1 MSSRS
6 FVPRRDRPYPGH
18 GRGGLPC
25 SLAPLASKGMDVRP
39 LTMEGVAAATETI
52 ARAFL
57 HDPVWGVA
65 LGVNGASDDF
75 LLPYWRTYV
84 EGARRYDTAFAS
96 EAAGTVSIWI
106 PPGGTEL
113 ADDQEVELRELVTRA
128 RSGASKGALR
138 ALEPVRRTSSPPGAP
153 RLPEPPGDTT
163 DPGWAGL
170 RSGAPR
176 GRSCSMGRTRDSD
189 LPRVQQP
196 EQRSP
201 LRAAGIRQG
210 RSVRDGPGP
219 GDRGDHVA
227 SRGRLTGASA
237 GGRSGR
243 MLR

>member
-1 MSSRS
+1 MSNRS

-18 GRGGLPC
+18 GRGGLRWF
-25 SLAPLASKGMDVRP
+25 ARAASIQGMDVRP

-113 ADDQEVELRELVTRA
+113 ADDQEVELRELVGRALGPAQAQALFELWNRFDEHHPA
-128 RSGASKGALR
+128 RS
-138 ALEPVRRTSSPPGAP
+138 PTP
-153 RLPEPPGDTT
+153 T
-163 DPGWAGL
+163 
-170 RSGAPR
+170 
-176 GRSCSMGRTRDSD
+176 
-189 LPRVQQP
+189 
-196 EQRSP
+196 
-201 LRAAGIRQG
+201 
-210 RSVRDGPGP
+210 
-219 GDRGDHVA
+219 
-227 SRGRLTGASA
+227 
-237 GGRSGR
+237 
-243 MLR
+243 